1 MRSREKELQG
11 GIDVDVTP
19 GEPNPRL
26 LKPRYF
32 DIRWTHVETLPTHLL
47 LGFSVAVY
55 EGDDPN
61 NTDAYLLEPVRVGP
75 SERRAV
81 VSLRVA
87 TTVEVKCAVQALYS
101 NGTQSSWRVLGGAV
115 AADPDMVK
123 LATADLKN
131 VPAAAAQEASRNAV
145 GAFTESFERSPFD
158 LGNWE
163 RNPLLAP
170 PAASLVSGQ
179 GYSGGNVLRC
189 TNAVWIY
196 STVKL
201 PYDPT
206 KLYRLRCR
214 VRQFQEPTSG
224 GKAVYCGLVGWA
236 ADGVTM
242 VNAAGLNDLGSQ
254 HYYCISGAVLPA
266 STGYSEFTGWVK
278 GLSANVTEN
287 WPSQDPRNPR
297 PMHQATRYVSLVLIA
312 NLDAGNGVTDFDSAV
327 VDVFDESATPRVYTA
342 LNPDGSISYNV
353 GISDGS
359 GAPRTIAKGRQAQ
372 LAAHGAYV
380 AFNPPF
386 QNTPMV
392 LLRGG
397 LTHEPRAKWGATGS
411 GSETGAYNTAL
422 PTYDDTQAIMNGGSG
437 FTLRA
442 RLRQR
447 GGTVTARTN
456 NPASSSNLATG
467 IGSTVEVVLSNA
479 PATNDQYALRFNAII
494 YLLTPPRTGEMGA
507 GGSWE
512 PGSAQGSIV
521 VALDS
526 LDVGQSWVE
535 RATTTL
541 WANSNNNTV
550 NWVQSVNTHIGE
562 VLTAAAPGL
571 GAADRLRLR
580 IKSVSVPPGSN
591 QPTAHVWHSSVDAGA
606 GVTYSTS
613 TDQYASKTPDVGDM
627 LYWEALDA

>member
-1 MRSREKELQG
+1 MRSRERELQG
-11 GIDVDVTP
+11 GIEVDGP
-19 GEPNPRL
+19 QGSPNPQVL
-26 LKPRYF
+26 LPKYI
-32 DIRWTHVETLPTHLL
+32 DIRWEHTETLPAHLL
-47 LGFSVAVY
+47 VGFQVAVY

-61 NTDAYLLEPVRVGP
+61 DTDSYFLEPVRVGP
-75 SERRAV
+75 AERRVV
-81 VSLRVA
+81 VSLRLS
-87 TTVEVKCAVQALYS
+87 TSTEVKCAVQALYS

-115 AADPDMVK
+115 VADPDTVK

-145 GAFTESFERSPFD
+145 GAFTEAFERSPFD
-158 LGNWE
+158 LGNWLP
-163 RNPLLAP
+163 NPSLPP
-170 PAASLVSGQ
+170 PAASLVSGE
-179 GYSGGNVLRC
+179 GFSGGNVLRC
-189 TNAVWIY
+189 TNAVWMY

-214 VRQFQEPTSG
+214 VRQLQEPTSG
-224 GKAVYCGLVGWA
+224 GKALYCGLVGWA

-242 VNAAGLNDLGSQ
+242 VNAGGLNDLGSQ
-254 HYYCISGAVLPA
+254 HYYCIGGALLPA
-266 STGYSEFTGWVK
+266 STEYSEFTGWVK
-278 GLSANVTEN
+278 GLGDVAEN

-297 PMHQATRYVSLVLIA
+297 PMHHATRYVSLVLIA
-312 NLDAGNGVTDFDSAV
+312 NLDAGNGVVDFDSAV

-372 LAAHGAYV
+372 LAAHGNYV
-380 AFNPPF
+380 AFSPPF

-397 LTHEPRAKWGATGS
+397 LTHEPRAKWGPTGS
-411 GSETGAYNTAL
+411 GTETGAYNPSL

-447 GGTVTARTN
+447 GGNVTARAN
-456 NPASSSNLATG
+456 NPASASNLATG
-467 IGSTVEVVLSNA
+467 IGSTVEVTLSNA
-479 PATNDQYALRFNAII
+479 PATNDQYALRFNATI
-494 YLLTPPRTGEMGA
+494 YLRTQPRTGETGVGGGGWEA
-507 GGSWE
+507 GT
-512 PGSAQGSIV
+512 AQGRIV

-535 RATTTL
+535 RATATL
-541 WANSNNNTV
+541 WANSINNTV
-550 NWVQSVNTHIGE
+550 NWVQASRTYTGE

-580 IKSVSVPPGSN
+580 IKSVSVPEGSN
-591 QPTAHVWHSSVDAGA
+591 QPTVHVWHSSVDAGA

-613 TDQYASKTPDVGDM
+613 SDQYASKTPDEGDQ